1 MSKVFRNAFTVMF
14 VFMAVWAMAEW
25 AMAEEKM
32 GVPVYSGAKIETAK
46 TKENMENFKT
56 WDIQKEIV
64 FYNTTDSFDKVYKYY
79 AKHYKKEPKIL
90 TGADITPGIS
100 DESKRAEFILDK
112 KAKTSH
118 KAKLL
123 LVVEHIIDEEEPN
136 SKTEI
141 VITKSTK

>member
-1 MSKVFRNAFTVMF
+1 MSRGVRNILTVMF
-14 VFMAVWAMAEW
+14 VFMAVWAMAE
-25 AMAEEKM
+25 EKL
-32 GVPVYSGAKIETAK
+32 GVPIYSGAKFEEAK

-56 WDIQKEIV
+56 WDIQKEIA
-64 FYNTTDSFDKVYKYY
+64 FYNTSDSFDKVYKFYV
-79 AKHYKKEPKIL
+79 KHYKKEPEIL

-112 KAKTSH
+112 KAKTSS

-123 LVVEHIIDEEEPN
+123 LVVEHLVDEEEPN

-141 VITKSTK
+141 VITKSK

>member
-1 MSKVFRNAFTVMF
+1 MSRGVRNILTVMF
-14 VFMAVWAMAEW
+14 VFIAVWAY
-25 AMAEEKM
+25 AEEKL
-32 GVPVYSGAKIETAK
+32 GVPIYSGAKSDEAK
-46 TKENMENFKT
+46 TKENMDNFKT
-56 WDIQKEIV
+56 WDIQKEIA
-64 FYNTTDSFDKVYKYY
+64 FYNTSDSFDKVYKFY

-118 KAKLL
+118 NAKLL
-123 LVVEHIIDEEEPN
+123 LVVEHLVDEEEPN

-141 VITKSTK
+141 VITKSK